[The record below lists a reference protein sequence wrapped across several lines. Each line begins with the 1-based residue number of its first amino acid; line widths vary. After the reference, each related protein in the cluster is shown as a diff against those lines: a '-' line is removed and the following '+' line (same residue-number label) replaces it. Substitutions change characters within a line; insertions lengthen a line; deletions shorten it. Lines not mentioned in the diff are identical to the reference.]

1 MAPPQATSNHIT
13 LEKKK
18 KRKESG
24 VIAVGIT
31 LYLMGAKIMVV
42 PQGFEHTRFT
52 IRFNFPGFFPGKCG
66 HQA

>member
-42 PQGFEHTRFT
+42 P
-52 IRFNFPGFFPGKCG
+52 
-66 HQA
+66 